1 MPGELF
7 PLLFLRLMRCPLTFY
22 AYLFSFISR
31 LAVFLT
37 TADLPVIVPNIAT
50 TALAGIIL
58 VLQLTA

>member
-1 MPGELF
+1 
-7 PLLFLRLMRCPLTFY
+7 MRCPLTFY
-22 AYLFSFISR
+22 ACLFSLISR

-37 TADLPVIVPNIAT
+37 TADLPVIVRNIAT